1 MSGIWSEYS
10 SEFYENYSDLN
21 MYIPVNPYMNT
32 TNHTRE
38 QNVIKIL
45 VNFKTKFAKQKKN
58 VSNEKT
64 SGKM

>member
-1 MSGIWSEYS
+1 
-10 SEFYENYSDLN
+10 

-32 TNHTRE
+32 TNHTRK